1 MKWLI
6 LGVELA
12 GIWTALSILTAAL
25 WALLRRHDT
34 VRIQDRQ

>member
-1 MKWLI
+1 MKWLV
-6 LGVELA
+6 LAVEVA

-34 VRIQDRQ
+34 IRIEDRR